1 MPASFIN
8 DPEHWHQRAK
18 EARTL
23 ADLMND
29 EDSRQAM
36 LRIAAD
42 YERLAERAAQRR
54 AGVRQNPKRNGP
66 THRWALPKRK
76 PRCCTAVGFLPLT
89 LRGLYATVT

>member
-54 AGVRQNPKRNGP
+54 AGGP
-66 THRWALPKRK
+66 SEPEAQRPYALIGVAKAKTPALHCR
-76 PRCCTAVGFLPLT
+76 GFLPLT